1 MPALRGSLGKGQIGC
16 GQHTHADRPE
26 TKSFLHRVDTFT
38 PASFVSHA
46 ANKKR
51 NQLSAI
57 DLLPKIKDKTMLTKE
72 LSPLF
77 RGDFKEMQKNFSVLT
92 SVLDGKGYV
101 SESGTHGERGY
112 TGEYLFNW
120 IGATTPFSDRVY
132 ELMAQL
138 GNRMYF
144 YEIISVD
151 QKEVDLCE
159 FAKKTAVIRHLKN
172 AKRW

>member
-1 MPALRGSLGKGQIGC
+1 
-16 GQHTHADRPE
+16 
-26 TKSFLHRVDTFT
+26 
-38 PASFVSHA
+38 
-46 ANKKR
+46 
-51 NQLSAI
+51 
-57 DLLPKIKDKTMLTKE
+57 MLTKE

-101 SESGTHGERGY
+101 SESGTHGERSY

-151 QKEVDLCE
+151 LKEDDLCE
-159 FAKKTAVIRHLKN
+159 FAKKNGGDTALKECQKIVNDFVDGHFHRYPLKSVDPASLTIPDDVIRDIVRNSKFISVGRVETKGDYLN
-172 AKRW
+172 EFQAGAAEGPTV